1 MIVSGANYF
10 RKDNEGNIVFTG
22 KYMEVYISQ
31 YYFDKRAAEII
42 GTHFKTL
49 GIVNFRIF
57 DDING
62 TKPQKLR
69 VFNLPVEIVTFPS
82 GGYEKKKL
90 DLVGKGEQE
99 YYVLKYYNDDTLCKS
114 EIMCNVSTFTLCMNI
129 ILGGKLP
136 ETIPYDAVLE
146 LWADSFTMNGIE
158 FDVPDLTKEMC
169 VAQVYRDP
177 KNIENTFGSVIG
189 ANPKHSM
196 YDYKQVNSRELTA
209 ANSTFNGLI
218 FEDWDEMVRSGC
230 LNTKT
235 NKKENISPI
244 EEIMKY

>member
-136 ETIPYDAVLE
+136 ETIPLE
-146 LWADSFTMNGIE
+146 EKWILQFLLEYGHE
-158 FDVPDLTKEMC
+158 FLI
-169 VAQVYRDP
+169 YR
-177 KNIENTFGSVIG
+177 
-189 ANPKHSM
+189 
-196 YDYKQVNSRELTA
+196 L
-209 ANSTFNGLI
+209 
-218 FEDWDEMVRSGC
+218 
-230 LNTKT
+230 
-235 NKKENISPI
+235 
-244 EEIMKY
+244 